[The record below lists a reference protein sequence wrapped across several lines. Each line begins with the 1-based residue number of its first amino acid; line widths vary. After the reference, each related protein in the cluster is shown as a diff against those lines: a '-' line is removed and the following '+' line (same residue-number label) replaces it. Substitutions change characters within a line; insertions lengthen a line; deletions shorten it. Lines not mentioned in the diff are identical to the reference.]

1 MKSSLVA
8 ITAAVVVAG
17 VITGLKDRAALQ
29 QRFGIGEEDNAPN
42 LMLMERIKGPDAPAD
57 PKIDVQA
64 ITDRLQAAAPVL
76 TAQAQ
81 GQGLGQGQAPVS
93 AVPPVTV
100 TPAAPVNADAAPV
113 ETAQQTPP
121 APAVQAAQPQ
131 NQAQPKVDESA
142 LRYFA
147 SRGDKVRL
155 QAEISRLQALYPN
168 WVPPADPL
176 AVPQSGDKQLETM
189 WQLYS
194 EGRYAELRSAIANRQ
209 TAEPAWQP
217 PADLLDRLDVA
228 EARARLINASDLKQY
243 ATVVDIGAATPSLLT
258 CSDIDVL
265 WRVAEA
271 FVDTERQQRGID
283 AYIYIL
289 KNCTNPQERLATIQK
304 AAAVLPYQP
313 MQSLLALEQPAV
325 SGAREFDAIRDDL
338 ARRFLAEGNADD
350 KLTIAP
356 DYISRVERLAEAQGE
371 PADALLLGWYQLRRQ
386 NATDA
391 EKWFRAA
398 RARED
403 SASASEGLALA
414 LIDRKTPQEAEDVMY
429 KWRNDSKDAMDTYLA
444 ATANLMALQPP
455 ANITE
460 DVLGRMAS
468 EIIAQKYVPTAQQYG
483 WYARSLNQP
492 QTAARWFE
500 TALRWKPDDE
510 PSAYGLAITRE
521 QLNDRKGVAEVQRL
535 WAGRSQ
541 RIATLDDTSSLTPNV
556 SAPLPGPTQAP
567 QTNAPVAVAPAQ
579 QPVQQQQYEQ
589 APQQY
594 QPAQQ
599 QYQPVQ
605 QQQAYQQ
612 PVQQAPVRQRTEIAS
627 YDAEP
632 SRPVTA
638 QRTTRS
644 PRGCATTID
653 ASMLSPGDAL
663 NRGWCLMDINRPM
676 EAIAAFETALKSPVR
691 QNREDA
697 AYGQSLAYLRAG
709 LSNNAAVAATRAP
722 QNRQRAA
729 ELQVAILSDRA
740 LSAYGAKRYRET
752 LIYLDQRAQ
761 LKQETI
767 DLMVLRGY
775 CYLNLK
781 MYGDANRVFEAAAA
795 TGSKDANRGLADVR
809 NATHPESVY

>member
-8 ITAAVVVAG
+8 ISAAVVVAG

-76 TAQAQ
+76 TAQTQAQ
-81 GQGLGQGQAPVS
+81 GQGHAPVS

-100 TPAAPVNADAAPV
+100 TPAAPVSADAAPV
-113 ETAQQTPP
+113 ETAQQTQPVP
-121 APAVQAAQPQ
+121 ATPAAQPQ
-131 NQAQPKVDESA
+131 SQAQGQPKVDESA

-283 AYIYIL
+283 AYAYIL

-325 SGAREFDAIRDDL
+325 SGAREFDSIRDDL

-350 KLTIAP
+350 KLTIAV
-356 DYISRVERLAEAQGE
+356 DYISRVERLAEAQGQ

-398 RARED
+398 RAKED

-414 LIDRKTPQEAEDVMY
+414 LVDRKAPQEAEDVMY

-460 DVLGRMAS
+460 DVLGRMAT

-567 QTNAPVAVAPAQ
+567 QVNAPVANLPLQQPAQ
-579 QPVQQQQYEQ
+579 Q

-594 QPAQQ
+594 QPVQQ

-605 QQQAYQQ
+605 QQAYQQQAYQP
-612 PVQQAPVRQRTEIAS
+612 PVQQAPVRQRTQVAS
-627 YDAEP
+627 YDSELSA
-632 SRPVTA
+632 PVAA
-638 QRTTRS
+638 QRTARA

-663 NRGWCLMDINRPM
+663 TRGWCLMDINRPM

-729 ELQVAILSDRA
+729 ELQVAILADRA

-775 CYLNLK
+775 SYLSLK
-781 MYGDANRVFEAAAA
+781 MYDDATRVFEAAAA
-795 TGSKDANRGLADVR
+795 TGSKDANRGLANVR
-809 NATHPESVY
+809 EATHPDGRY